1 MATKEGRLKWF
12 NEVTGYGLI
21 RPDDGG
27 KDLLVCGRDLAI
39 DGFAPIEEGAAVS
52 YEVNSRSGLRA
63 FNVSLRGRYSWRDDC
78 LPRHEG
84 KEARNEYYAGLKG
97 RAPLG

>member
-1 MATKEGRLKWF
+1 MATKEGTLKWF

-27 KDLLVCGRDLAI
+27 RALLVSGRDLEL

-63 FNVSLRGRYSWRDDC
+63 FNVSLRGHYSWRDDC

-84 KEARNEYYAGLKG
+84 KEARNEYYAGLEG